1 MVLDWAREPA
11 GHVWEDMPASVE
23 SAKPARSHADGRLR
37 NAVLEHSH
45 VFVLVLASLAVSLM
59 ASFTGLSLTHGISA
73 LPSPQRKLAVAMA
86 AVSLGGG
93 IWSMHF
99 VAMLGLELPVL
110 FYYDALT
117 TLISAL
123 VAILMVGTALLLM
136 HFRPRTPAS
145 ITAAGVIVG
154 LGIAAMHYIGMS
166 GIQLCGTVYSPLGLA
181 LAWGASILLGV
192 LSFWVIYGD
201 RSRRSIVFGTLCLGV
216 SVFTVHF
223 VAMGGTGFLAEA
235 GGSAEGPL
243 LDNATLAMIVT
254 LAAFVICGAFLL
266 TGVTF
271 LPAEDTSPAAMADA
285 DSQRPSPLPPLEAR
299 QETILPAEPAPVLMM
314 PEPPPHA
321 AAVAEIAEPEMPPAS
336 STSPAPAPAVPVPY
350 EKDGRTIFVDRS
362 AIAAIRAEG
371 HYTILYVGG
380 QQLFCP
386 WSISEAAARI
396 ADPNFIRAHRSYL
409 INVGHVTGFERH
421 KDNGICFFE
430 KTVSLGK
437 VTVSRSRLPA
447 VRHALGV

>member
-1 MVLDWAREPA
+1 M
-11 GHVWEDMPASVE
+11 
-23 SAKPARSHADGRLR
+23 
-37 NAVLEHSH
+37 LEHSH
-45 VFVLVLASLAVSLM
+45 VWLLVLASLAVSLM
-59 ASFTGLSLTHGISA
+59 ASFTGLSLTHGISG

-86 AVSLGGG
+86 AIALGGG

-145 ITAAGVIVG
+145 ITGAGVVVG

-166 GIQLCGTVYSPLGLA
+166 GMQLCGAIYSPLGLT

-201 RSRRSIVFGTLCLGV
+201 RSRRNVVFGTFCLGF
-216 SVFTVHF
+216 SVFMVHF
-223 VAMGGTGFLAEA
+223 VAMGGTGFVA
-235 GGSAEGPL
+235 GTATSADGPL

-271 LPAEDTSPAAMADA
+271 LPAESASPGSAANVAAGLDGGAAPATESAVDAAPTPFPPHQAAPAAMPVRQPGNPAPPAILVEPPATAADIGA
-285 DSQRPSPLPPLEAR
+285 PRPEATSPLP
-299 QETILPAEPAPVLMM
+299 APQ
-314 PEPPPHA
+314 
-321 AAVAEIAEPEMPPAS
+321 
-336 STSPAPAPAVPVPY
+336 PAVPVPY
-350 EKDGRTIFVDRS
+350 EKDGRTIFIDRS

-386 WSISEAAARI
+386 WSISEAESRL

-430 KTVSLGK
+430 KTLSLGK

>member
-1 MVLDWAREPA
+1 
-11 GHVWEDMPASVE
+11 
-23 SAKPARSHADGRLR
+23 
-37 NAVLEHSH
+37 
-45 VFVLVLASLAVSLM
+45 M
-59 ASFTGLSLTHGISA
+59 ASFTGLSLTHGIGT

-86 AVSLGGG
+86 AVALGGG

-99 VAMLGLELPVL
+99 VAMLGLQLPVL

-123 VAILMVGTALLLM
+123 VAILMIGTALLLM
-136 HFRPRTPAS
+136 HFRVRTAVS
-145 ITAAGVIVG
+145 ITGAGVIVG

-166 GIQLCGTVYSPLGLA
+166 GMQLCGTVYSPVGLA
-181 LAWGASILLGV
+181 LAWGSSIALGV

-201 RSRRSIVFGTLCLGV
+201 RSRRSIVFGTLCLGF

-271 LPAEDTSPAAMADA
+271 LPAEQTSTAAVADA
-285 DSQRPSPLPPLEAR
+285 PSPPLPPFQSAP
-299 QETILPAEPAPVLMM
+299 ETRSAAHASASPMAAETPSDA
-314 PEPPPHA
+314 A
-321 AAVAEIAEPEMPPAS
+321 AAAAAAAAAIAAVAAEPERPQAP
-336 STSPAPAPAVPVPY
+336 SPVPQPAVPVPY

-362 AIAAIRAEG
+362 SIAAIRAEG

-380 QQLFCP
+380 QQFFCP
-386 WSISEAAARI
+386 WSISEAETRL

>member
-1 MVLDWAREPA
+1 M
-11 GHVWEDMPASVE
+11 
-23 SAKPARSHADGRLR
+23 
-37 NAVLEHSH
+37 LEHSH
-45 VFVLVLASLAVSLM
+45 VSVLVLASLAVSLM

-86 AVSLGGG
+86 AVALGGG

-145 ITAAGVIVG
+145 ITGAGVVVG

-166 GIQLCGTVYSPLGLA
+166 GMQLCGAIYSPLGLT
-181 LAWGASILLGV
+181 LAWGASVLLGI

-201 RSRRSIVFGTLCLGV
+201 RSRRSIVFGTLCLGF

-223 VAMGGTGFLAEA
+223 VAMGGTGFIA
-235 GGSAEGPL
+235 GAAGSAEGPL

-271 LPAEDTSPAAMADA
+271 LPAEGATPGTAPGVATPAGGGAVSAPDA
-285 DSQRPSPLPPLEAR
+285 AAAPTPLPPH
-299 QETILPAEPAPVLMM
+299 QAEPAAPQTRQSGDASPRSILVD
-314 PEPPPHA
+314 PPSIA
-321 AAVAEIAEPEMPPAS
+321 AEVAEEKPAATAPS
-336 STSPAPAPAVPVPY
+336 SAPQPAVPVPY
-350 EKDGRTIFVDRS
+350 EKDGRTIFIDRS

-386 WSISEAAARI
+386 WSISEAEARL

-409 INVGHVTGFERH
+409 INVGHVTGFERR

-430 KTVSLGK
+430 KTLSLGK